1 MSSKGMYA
9 IRHKYSKKWLY
20 FTDFHYDP
28 PRQNTSFFQ
37 AQLFSSREDAEFEF
51 KRRFCNP
58 TFFEVVKVRL
68 DVIQEAYYPPVK
80 ARKDVK

>member
-1 MSSKGMYA
+1 MNKGMYA

-20 FTDFHYDP
+20 FTDFHHDP

-37 AQLFSSREDAEFEF
+37 VQIFPSREEAEFEL

-68 DVIQEAYYPPVK
+68 EIAKEVQYPPVK
-80 ARKDVK
+80 PPKNTQ